1 MGGRNFQRCF
11 DGIPADTFA
20 SRHSV
25 GTRVAVDVVGHG
37 GGLGVDKGHVKC
49 NIVSCRGISLPVEE
63 IVAGIGIIWVDVEE
77 DRGGALSRADNMSI
91 VVVPAEN
98 LHFDVICGS
107 VDFVLSGAVEAN
119 VVHFPV
125 DLMVLVT
132 LQGLS
137 SVESATV
144 SEAAH
149 LVDPVREAGG
159 ADLDFLVGCWEVGEP
174 VLVPA
179 DEVIVGRGAV
189 GGPVERIVDGGLDR
203 VLRSTGLVSIAPVI
217 AAILIVECR
226 VRLVGGGGH
235 EEERE
240 NQ

>member
-1 MGGRNFQRCF
+1 M
-11 DGIPADTFA
+11 
-20 SRHSV
+20 
-25 GTRVAVDVVGHG
+25 
-37 GGLGVDKGHVKC
+37 
-49 NIVSCRGISLPVEE
+49 PVEE

-107 VDFVLSGAVEAN
+107 VDFMLSGAVEAN

-125 DLMVLVT
+125 DLMILGT

-137 SVESATV
+137 SVESATG

-159 ADLDFLVGCWEVGEP
+159 ADLDFLVGCWQVGEP

-179 DEVIVGRGAV
+179 DEVIVGRGAI

-203 VLRSTGLVSIAPVI
+203 VLRITGLVSIAPVI
-217 AAILIVECR
+217 AAILIVEC
-226 VRLVGGGGH
+226 
-235 EEERE
+235 
-240 NQ
+240 

>member
-1 MGGRNFQRCF
+1 LM
-11 DGIPADTFA
+11 I
-20 SRHSV
+20 
-25 GTRVAVDVVGHG
+25 
-37 GGLGVDKGHVKC
+37 LG
-49 NIVSCRGISLPVEE
+49 
-63 IVAGIGIIWVDVEE
+63 
-77 DRGGALSRADNMSI
+77 
-91 VVVPAEN
+91 
-98 LHFDVICGS
+98 
-107 VDFVLSGAVEAN
+107 
-119 VVHFPV
+119 
-125 DLMVLVT
+125 T

-137 SVESATV
+137 SVESTTG

-159 ADLDFLVGCWEVGEP
+159 ADLDFLVGCWQVGES

-179 DEVIVGRGAV
+179 DEVIVSWGTV

-226 VRLVGGGGH
+226 VRLVGEGGH